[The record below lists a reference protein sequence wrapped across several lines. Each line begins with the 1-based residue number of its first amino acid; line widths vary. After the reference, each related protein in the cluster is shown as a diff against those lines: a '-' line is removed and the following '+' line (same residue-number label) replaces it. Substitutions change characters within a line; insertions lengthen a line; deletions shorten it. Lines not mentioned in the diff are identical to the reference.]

1 MHIVFA
7 TTEFMTE
14 KGYDGGLANYLE
26 KASQILSEHG
36 HRVTVVVLSTDNQ
49 IIEYRKNIRVAR
61 VLQGTVEIDLILRHI
76 KSDILR
82 RTLSCCWNSY
92 KINKKIK
99 AIHRED
105 KVDMVQYC
113 HLSALG
119 LFRTKIPSVVRM
131 SSFGPTMQLISAV
144 DFQPGKGRLQINALD
159 KLNMIAMKRAD
170 GIFAPSILNAR
181 LVERIV
187 GIKVNVLETPAMGV
201 DCDKI
206 KNVPME
212 LAGKKYFLFFGTM
225 SGIKGLK
232 TIVNAIY
239 QILDKNP
246 GFDFVFVGKDCGV
259 SMKEGVKSPAI
270 KKLKEA
276 AKEYGNRIIY
286 LQTIKDRERLNS
298 IIYHASLCILPYR
311 LENLPNTCIE
321 AMELG
326 QIVIST
332 YKSGISQLIR
342 DGYNGFLV
350 EQNDEEALVNKISEV
365 LQLSCE
371 EKKRISKNA
380 QKRVAKMSPE
390 NFYQY
395 MMQYYEDVMSRRKKL
410 RRNGENNEKKIT

>member
-7 TTEFMTE
+7 TTEFITE
-14 KGYDGGLANYLE
+14 KGYDGGLANYLA
-26 KASQILSEHG
+26 KASHILSRHG
-36 HRVTVVVLSTDNQ
+36 HQITIVVFSTDNQ
-49 IIEYRKNIRVAR
+49 IIEYRKNIRVVR
-61 VLQGTVEIDLILRHI
+61 VVRGTHEVDYILRHI
-76 KSDILR
+76 KSEIWS
-82 RTLSCCWNSY
+82 RTLDCCWNSY

-99 AIHRED
+99 DIHRAS
-105 KVDMVQYC
+105 KVDIVQYC

-144 DFQPGKGRLQINALD
+144 DFQPGKGRMQINALE
-159 KLNMIAMKRAD
+159 KLEIMAMKRAD
-170 GIFAPSILNAR
+170 SIFAPSRLNAR
-181 LVERIV
+181 LVERTT
-187 GIKVNVLETPAMGV
+187 GIKVSVLETPAMGV

-206 KNVPME
+206 KNMPME

-225 SGIKGLK
+225 SNIKGLK

-239 QILDKNP
+239 QILHKNP
-246 GFDFVFVGKDCGV
+246 AFDFVFIGKDCGV
-259 SMKEGVKSPAI
+259 SMEEGVKSPAI

-276 AKEYGNRIIY
+276 AKEYSDRIIY

-350 EQNDEEALVNKISEV
+350 EQNDAEALVNKISKV
-365 LQLSCE
+365 LQLPCE

-380 QKRVAKMSPE
+380 QKRVAKMEPE
-390 NFYQY
+390 KFYQY
-395 MMQYYEDVMSRRKKL
+395 MMQYYKEVMNRRK
-410 RRNGENNEKKIT
+410 